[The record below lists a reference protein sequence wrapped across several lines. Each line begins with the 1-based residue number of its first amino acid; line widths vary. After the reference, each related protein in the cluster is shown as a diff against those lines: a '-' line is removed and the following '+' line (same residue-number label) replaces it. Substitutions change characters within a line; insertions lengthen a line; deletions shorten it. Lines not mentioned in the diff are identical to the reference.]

1 MDGGTGARGLRAGAG
16 EMKYLGRE
24 RLGRSP
30 LLDSQLV
37 DMGVW
42 ERGLFLSL
50 SLCLSLSLA
59 LPVLSCTHACA
70 CSLSLSL
77 SLTRARAYTHTHI

>member
-1 MDGGTGARGLRAGAG
+1 MHGGKLPLAGGGGRGDSLATRHLDDEEGGAVDGGTGARGVRAGAG

-50 SLCLSLSLA
+50 
-59 LPVLSCTHACA
+59 
-70 CSLSLSL
+70 
-77 SLTRARAYTHTHI
+77 